1 MQAKKIATAVLLA
14 TASAF
19 AAADTWPSQ
28 PIRLIV
34 PYAPGGGNDGISR
47 MVAKQLEEKLKVAVV
62 VDNKGGGGGTIGANL
77 LKQSRPDGY
86 TLATIPSGP
95 LDVNPSLMKGG
106 VPYDPAKDFTYIGPM
121 VKFPLFL
128 AVAPSAG
135 VKTLPEL
142 IAKATAD
149 PGKVTYSSAGIGNS
163 THLAGALLGH
173 SSGTK
178 MTHVAYRGAGP
189 AALAVMSGE
198 VTFTF
203 GSGPSILEFVKAGKV
218 TGLGVSEP
226 ARLDSEKNIL
236 TIAEQGLP
244 GFEASSWAGIVAPA
258 GLPPAIAEKLSK
270 TLRDVMEDP
279 AFRKQVV
286 DRGMLPLSGTGKDF
300 ESMVQKDAV
309 KWGKLIATAGIRG
322 D

>member
-1 MQAKKIATAVLLA
+1 MQAKKICTAALIA
-14 TASAF
+14 AASAF
-19 AAADTWPSQ
+19 AAAESWPSQ

-77 LKQSRPDGY
+77 LKQAKPDGY

-95 LDVNPSLMKGG
+95 LDVSPSLMKGG

-142 IAKATAD
+142 IAKAKAE
-149 PGKVTYSSAGIGNS
+149 PGRVTYSSAGIGNS

-173 SSGTK
+173 SSGTQ

-203 GSGPSILEFVKAGKV
+203 GSGPSILEFVKAGKAI
-218 TGLGVSEP
+218 GLGVGEP
-226 ARLDSEKNIL
+226 TRLDSERNMP
-236 TIAEQGLP
+236 TVAEQGLA
-244 GFEASSWAGIVAPA
+244 GYEASSWAGIVAPA
-258 GLPPAIAEKLSK
+258 GLPPAIADKLGS
-270 TLRDVMEDP
+270 TLREIMEEP
-279 AFRKQVV
+279 AFRKQVFA
-286 DRGMLPLSGTGKDF
+286 RGMTPIAGTGKDF
-300 ESMVQKDAV
+300 ESMVRKDTV
-309 KWGKLIATAGIRG
+309 KWAKLIGEAGIRA